1 MSDDNTFAADKQIND
16 DFAANVTQKLRDK
29 VVSEA
34 CPFCRN
40 LNWYLMD
47 RVGTTSTLGFSGDQT
62 AATYTFACTHCG
74 FVRQHIR
81 LVVDGKIAGEAFYG
95 SK

>member
-1 MSDDNTFAADKQIND
+1 MSDDNKSAGIRQIND
-16 DFAANVTQKLRDK
+16 DLAASVTQKLRER
-29 VVSEA
+29 VISEA

-47 RVGTTSTLGFSGDQT
+47 RVGTTSILGFTGDQT
-62 AATYTFACTHCG
+62 AATYTFACTNCG

-81 LVVDGKIAGEAFYG
+81 LVVDGKITGEAFYG